1 MMAKQVFD
9 RGKTMSPK
17 RYSNIIGFDDAPF
30 PEGHR
35 GPVAVV
41 GAVFAGQ
48 RLDGVLVGEVEKDGD
63 DAARQL
69 IELVS
74 NSKFAQHA
82 QLLMLQG
89 IALAGFNVVDVFAL
103 HEALALPVLVVARH
117 APDCEAIRRALLGG
131 VPGGEAKWDLIERL
145 GQMQAVGGVYVQRVG
160 LTAEEAASALKR
172 SALHGHI
179 PEPIRVAHLIAGA
192 IGTGES
198 RGAP

>member
-1 MMAKQVFD
+1 
-9 RGKTMSPK
+9 MSPK

-30 PEGHR
+30 PVEHR

-48 RLDGVLVGEVEKDGD
+48 RLDGVLVGEVEKDGY

-69 IELVS
+69 IEMVS

-89 IALAGFNVVDVFAL
+89 IALAGFNVVDVFTL
-103 HEALALPVLVVARH
+103 HEELALPVLVVARR
-117 APDCEAIRRALLGG
+117 APDYEAVRRALLGG
-131 VPGGEAKWDLIERL
+131 IPGGAEKWDLIERL
-145 GQMQAVGGVYVQRVG
+145 GPMQALGEVYVQRVG
-160 LTAEEAASALKR
+160 LTAEEAASAVRR

-192 IGTGES
+192 IGRGQS